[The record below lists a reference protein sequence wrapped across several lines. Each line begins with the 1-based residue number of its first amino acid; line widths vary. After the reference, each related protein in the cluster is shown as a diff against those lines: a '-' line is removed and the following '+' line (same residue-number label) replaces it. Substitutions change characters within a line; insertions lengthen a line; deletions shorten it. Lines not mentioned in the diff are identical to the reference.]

1 LPEDLKMDTCNMD
14 GAETILGE
22 ISEDGLPSSY
32 KLFERYP
39 YVYKY
44 FDDWILIKTNADNTE
59 ISEIIVKKRS
69 KKHVETCN
77 W

>member
-1 LPEDLKMDTCNMD
+1 MPEDLKMDTCNMD

-39 YVYKY
+39 YIYKY
-44 FDDWILIKTNADNTE
+44 FDDWVLIKDNTE
-59 ISEIIVKKRS
+59 TSKIIVKKHS